1 MSIAVR
7 RRSWLVLITLALA
20 IPSLGACDAEDPTD
34 DTAVQ
39 EQATD
44 PDVAEVEDDT
54 FTDEQE
60 TVTDDQIF
68 GDPASFVNEQLTVEG
83 EVGEVLSENV
93 FRLDPMQGSSSPLLV
108 AHISD
113 GQSLEVGS
121 SVQVTGVLRDGDASA
136 IADELGLDVA
146 AVEDAL
152 SGEFVV
158 VASSADD
165 IEVSSS

>member
-1 MSIAVR
+1 MSITVR
-7 RRSWLVLITLALA
+7 RRSWLVLITVALALL
-20 IPSLGACDAEDPTD
+20 SLGACDAEDPTD

-39 EQATD
+39 GQARD

-60 TVTDDQIF
+60 TVADDQIF
-68 GDPASFVNEQLTVEG
+68 GDPASFVNEQLTVQG
-83 EVGEVLSENV
+83 EVGAVVSDNV

-108 AHISD
+108 AYISD
-113 GQSLEVGS
+113 RQSVEVGS
-121 SVQVTGVLRDGDASA
+121 TVQVTGVLRDGDPSA

-146 AVEDAL
+146 AVEDTL
-152 SGEFVV
+152 PGDFVV

-165 IEVSSS
+165 IEVSAS